1 MRINPS
7 HAAYVTQITA
17 RPTSTAALT
26 AGGALAARRT
36 DEVDL
41 SAGLE
46 RVRRVQAAVTEAP
59 DVRADRVTELK
70 AQIQRGAY
78 RVDADDLAR
87 RLLG

>member
-7 HAAYVTQITA
+7 HAAYISQVTP
-17 RPTSTAALT
+17 RPNSPAALA
-26 AGGALAARRT
+26 AGGASTSRRT
-36 DEVDL
+36 DAVDL

-46 RVRRVQAAVTEAP
+46 RVRRVQTAVAEAP

-70 AQIQRGAY
+70 AQIQSGAY